1 MAERS
6 VRHRD
11 KAGNVVE
18 PSEAADTDWLPM
30 RELHGGPEHSAPQ
43 MRPDIRLQPIHSVLI
58 RTMARLD
65 LNEESIYQR

>member
-18 PSEAADTDWLPM
+18 PSEAVFTDWLPM
-30 RELHGGPEHSAPQ
+30 SEFHGGPEHFAPTTEAGYTTAADSLC
-43 MRPDIRLQPIHSVLI
+43 P
-58 RTMARLD
+58 
-65 LNEESIYQR
+65 